1 MINLLEVYFFNYFQ
15 APKYII
21 IIIISI
27 IFSPKRT
34 EISDNETATS
44 ESCAILGNSDRR
56 RSLANDH
63 ENWISHSADE
73 GRATSG
79 KRASIVAT
87 SSRVLSR
94 GKSNFRRFPFS
105 WKGEEGRRRRK
116 ERAELIHPNVKLP

>member
-44 ESCAILGNSDRR
+44 ESRAILGNSDRR

-94 GKSNFRRFPFS
+94 RKSNFRRFPFS
-105 WKGEEGRRRRK
+105 KEGRGRAKEK
-116 ERAELIHPNVKLP
+116 ERESGVNSSEC